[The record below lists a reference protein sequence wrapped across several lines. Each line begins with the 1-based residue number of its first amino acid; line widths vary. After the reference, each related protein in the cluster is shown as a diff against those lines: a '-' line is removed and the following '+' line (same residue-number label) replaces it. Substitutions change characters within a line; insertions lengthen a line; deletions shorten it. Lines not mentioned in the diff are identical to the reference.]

1 MEKKE
6 MSFIEKFAA
15 AGEELEKAM
24 VVSKKDAMI
33 MIATSEGNDGR
44 SVSASVQGK
53 SGELLT
59 LLSLVAIKEKEFK
72 KILTDAI
79 RIIEAWEQR
88 NKKRLWKRKK
98 LALLKSLMQPAIRR
112 AIHRLYNKVFL

>member
-15 AGEELEKAM
+15 AGKELEKAM
-24 VVSKKDAMI
+24 VESNKDAMI
-33 MIATSEGNDGR
+33 MIATSEGYDDSR
-44 SVSASVQGK
+44 VSSRIKGK

-59 LLSLVAIKEKEFK
+59 LLAYVALEDNGFK

-79 RIIEAWEQR
+79 RCVEAWEQR
-88 NKKRLWKRKK
+88 IK
-98 LALLKSLMQPAIRR
+98 
-112 AIHRLYNKVFL
+112 